1 MDAYIL
7 SIFQA
12 TYKLDDEDEGLVQ
25 CIKKIKRRLGNADSN
40 KALHYEYILIIL
52 HAFLYVVKRIIE
64 KELTLALSSKSLEMK
79 NLVQCES
86 ALQVNKKNGNRKSV
100 FASNGISSISK
111 DPLNIR
117 YSESILKKGRKSFE
131 VIFGLLKDSMSS
143 EIELLKQRIANLE
156 AENVELK
163 NENAKLRHIIVE
175 NAWLMGLKNYFKSF
189 LINKYLLSTY

>member
-12 TYKLDDEDEGLVQ
+12 TYKLDDEDEGL
-25 CIKKIKRRLGNADSN
+25 D
-40 KALHYEYILIIL
+40 
-52 HAFLYVVKRIIE
+52 
-64 KELTLALSSKSLEMK
+64 
-79 NLVQCES
+79 
-86 ALQVNKKNGNRKSV
+86 NRKRTHFSPQFEVVGDESTGQVVLCNQGPRGTYLSV

-131 VIFGLLKDSMSS
+131 VIFGLLKDRLECMDEEPDRKRARVGGYRSKNNRVMSS

-175 NAWLMGLKNYFKSF
+175 NAWRDPPSIIEKS
-189 LINKYLLSTY
+189 